1 MKRSMITR
9 AFALILTLVLFMTP
23 AMAAGTS
30 GTAVSEAAN
39 GVVRIYAEYDNYYFE
54 GYATGSGF
62 GVGEVGEE
70 TIYFVTNR
78 HVVENEGIMCDQ
90 VYILLDDHALTHMG
104 FDKSR
109 AVPCEVYYAD
119 PTRDIAVLKAVETVE
134 GRVALPLEDVT
145 DTMRPGDALYT
156 LGYPGSADYTD
167 IYVNYET
174 MQVHYDTPASVEE
187 VTFTDGILSKF
198 TTFAL
203 ENNTKV
209 LQHSAPINH
218 GNSGGPL
225 INADGS
231 VIGVNTWSVSSDD
244 ASDTPHFYSINIS
257 EVISIL
263 NAQDLYWE
271 GPSADLTW
279 LYIVIAL
286 AVAAGAAA
294 AVVILMKKRGA
305 GAKAASEA
313 VIPSIPESQPVAMDN
328 VSRSNV
334 ISNDSGLRF
343 QAVSGVFAG
352 QRFAIGQQVRIGRSA
367 ANDFVYPEGA
377 EGISG
382 MHCSL
387 IYAEGKLYLK
397 DEGSTYGT
405 FLGSGQ
411 KLAAQQIVELNVG
424 DKFYLAST
432 KETFVITRRGGI

>member
-1 MKRSMITR
+1 MKRNLMIR
-9 AFALILTLVLFMTP
+9 AFALVLTLVLFVTP
-23 AMAAGTS
+23 AMAAGST

-39 GVVRIYAEYDNYYFE
+39 GVVRVYAEYDNYYFE

-70 TIYFVTNR
+70 TTYFVTNR
-78 HVVENEGIMCDQ
+78 HVIENEGVMCDQ

-104 FDKSR
+104 LDKSR

-119 PTRDIAVLKAVETVE
+119 PTRDIAILKAVDPVK

-145 DTMRPGDALYT
+145 DTMKPGDTLYT

-225 INADGS
+225 INTEGS
-231 VIGVNTWSVSSDD
+231 VIGVNTWSISSDD

-263 NAQDLYWE
+263 NAQNIHWE
-271 GPSADLTW
+271 GPKANLTW
-279 LYIVIAL
+279 LYIVIVL
-286 AVAAGAAA
+286 VVAAGAAA
-294 AVVILMKKRGA
+294 AVIVLKKGA
-305 GAKAASEA
+305 FKKQT
-313 VIPSIPESQPVAMDN
+313 VSQPVAQAVP
-328 VSRSNV
+328 VSQPVVLNNASQANV
-334 ISNDSGLRF
+334 IADDSGLRF

-352 QRFAIGQQVRIGRSA
+352 QRFAIGKQVRIGRNPS
-367 ANDFVYPEGA
+367 NDFVYPEGT

-382 MHCSL
+382 SHCSL
-387 IYAEGKLYLK
+387 IFTEGKLYLK
-397 DEGSTYGT
+397 DEGSSFGT
-405 FLGSGQ
+405 FLGNGQ
-411 KLAAQQIVELNVG
+411 KLAGHQVVELNVG

-432 KETFVITRRGGI
+432 KETFVITRRGGV